1 MPPIDPRFPPS
12 TVRPLTVPNRP
23 EPLPVAPAP
32 VTVSPLTNP
41 TGVSGF
47 DRLPAAPTN
56 TRGGVRDPSVGVRDG
71 SVGLR
76 DGSVGLRD
84 GSVGLRDGSVG
95 LRDGSVGQLG
105 PERTAYEKAVKATLE
120 KYLETPS
127 YLRDDAPRGL
137 RSDPKAAV
145 NGLPADLK
153 ALLSSAIAK
162 PESRSARVI
171 ENVVG
176 SSLFKGLSAVDKA
189 SVAKVMSVA
198 GEKGLVA
205 FGALLEGTP
214 EAAKSAD
221 RDGKTLL
228 SNLADLATQPLNA
241 GLAAGITRQKVLD
254 EVLLQVANPDRIDQG
269 NAPTCTV
276 TSMAFELVRDEA
288 SEYVRLMAGL
298 TSAKGKAEMRG
309 GGDLKLDARSITQL
323 NQRQGT
329 QAIFQTAAMEYG
341 NGADKF
347 DMAAGVSHDDKGVKE
362 SYPGLLPYQQTVM
375 LRQLFGVR
383 YETKSLATESSR
395 AKALADLSTYVTA
408 GTNRPVLLEIDQ
420 GNFNHA
426 VTYEMQKND
435 RVYFRDPYG
444 QIRSMP
450 EEAFIKHVV
459 AVHKPQVMPG

>member
-1 MPPIDPRFPPS
+1 MPIDPRLPPS
-12 TVRPLTVPNRP
+12 TVRPTTVPNRP
-23 EPLPVAPAP
+23 DPQPVAPAP
-32 VTVSPLTNP
+32 AIVSPAVNP
-41 TGVSGF
+41 NGLSGF
-47 DRLPAAPTN
+47 DRLPAPAN

-127 YLRDDAPRGL
+127 YLRDDAARGV

-145 NGLPADLK
+145 NALPADLK
-153 ALLSSAIAK
+153 ALLSPAVAR
-162 PESRSARVI
+162 PESKSAKVT

-176 SSLFKGLSAVDKA
+176 SALFKGLSAADKA
-189 SVAKVMSVA
+189 SVAKVLSVA
-198 GEKGLVA
+198 GERGVVA

-221 RDGKTLL
+221 RDGKSLL
-228 SNLADLATQPLNA
+228 SNLADLATQPLNP
-241 GLAAGITRQKVLD
+241 GLASGTSRQKVLD
-254 EVLLQVANPDRIDQG
+254 EVLLQVANPDRIEQG

-288 SEYVRLMAGL
+288 SEYVRLMSGL
-298 TSAKGKAEMRG
+298 TGARGKVEMRG
-309 GGDLKLDARSITQL
+309 GGELKLDAASIAQPS
-323 NQRQGT
+323 QRQSS

-347 DMAAGVSHDDKGVKE
+347 DVAAGLSIDDKGAKD
-362 SYPGLLPYQQTVM
+362 SYPGLMPYQQTVM

-383 YETKSLATESSR
+383 YETKSLPSESSR
-395 AKALADLSTYVTA
+395 AKALAELSTYVTA

-420 GNFNHA
+420 GSFNHA

-444 QIRSMP
+444 QVRSMP
-450 EEAFIKHVV
+450 ENAFIKHVV